1 MVLSNRDRVDRSLQ
15 TLAEGL
21 APFVDRH
28 MQAATQG
35 PRPWLEVWGD
45 GDGGRT
51 LSLDDPQVL
60 LRSMTE
66 SWRAFERTLGRNE
79 RSWASELRETRNR
92 WAHGDPFSADDTYR
106 ALDTTERLLSSVS
119 AGDLAAEVRRSKED
133 LQRLRYETETRK
145 AARGTGPTHDAAV
158 GGLTPWREVAI
169 PHPDVAE
176 GRFAQ
181 AEFAADLAQVARG
194 EGAAEYAD
202 PAEFFRRTFLT
213 DGLATLLVQAAQR
226 VAGDGA
232 GVPIVDLQTNFGGG
246 KTHSLIALY
255 HLFSGRPLKTFPAE
269 LQDLLREH
277 AGIEH
282 LPRTRRVVLA
292 GQSMSPGAPDTKPDG
307 TVVRTMWGELAW
319 QLGGREAFE
328 LVAEADATS
337 TNPGDA
343 LRVVL
348 KRHAPCLILIDEWIA
363 YARELFSADGL
374 PAGSFDTQFTFAQNL
389 TESVRAVPGV
399 LLVLSIPASDRGDN
413 EPTSIEIGGT
423 GGQEA
428 LRRLQNVV
436 RRMDSPWRPAS
447 AEESFEIVRRRLFEP
462 IAPDKLALRDGVA
475 RRCVEYYREHRG
487 EFPSECS
494 EPAYERRILDA
505 YPLHPELFA
514 RLYEDWSTLERFQR
528 TRGVLR
534 LMAKVVNR
542 LWESG
547 DQAPLVLPGGVPLS
561 DAEVEGELTRNLDDN
576 WKPIIDAD
584 VDGDGSLP
592 AQLDAEKPQFGQRQA
607 ARRVARTVFLGS
619 APTALSANRGL
630 EEQRVRLGCA
640 LPGET
645 PAVFGDALRGLA
657 QRATYLYADGP
668 RYWYSVQPSVNRKA
682 ADLAERFRGQPD
694 VVQHQIVERLRA
706 AVGSRSDY
714 RTTAFSRV
722 HPAPATSAEVPD
734 EPDARL
740 VVLHPQAPHVRQG
753 ASRARDEAERILWER
768 GSARRTFRNAL
779 VFLAA
784 DAAAL
789 EDLEHA
795 VRDHLA
801 WQEIVDR
808 ADEFNLDPY
817 QRTQAQRKLT
827 SADQAVDLRLSQ
839 TYRWLLLPSQPD
851 PAAGDVQWQTMRMDG
866 DEGLVLRASRK
877 LRDADLLRTQM
888 TAQHVRM
895 DLDGILAPLWGE
907 GWVSVQ
913 ALWSAYASYPY
924 LARLRDVEVLLAA
937 LRTGPANLLW
947 REEGFALAPTFDEG
961 AGVFRGLITEAP
973 AEGVTTSWLVVHPA
987 LAQAQLDTPV
997 RDVLPQ
1003 PTGIKTPE
1011 PESGHIDEAPVVPA
1025 KPRRFHAA
1033 VALHQERLGR
1043 EFGKVSEEV
1052 LTHLKAAE
1060 GVKLTVTIEVQATSV
1075 DGFDDR
1081 TISIVRENAS
1091 ALRFETWG
1099 FEDR

>member
-28 MQAATQG
+28 MQAATPG
-35 PRPWLEVWGD
+35 PRHWLEVWGER
-45 GDGGRT
+45 DGGRT

-106 ALDTTERLLSSVS
+106 ALDTTERMLSSVS
-119 AGDLAAEVRRSKED
+119 AGELAAEVRRSKED

-145 AARGTGPTHDAAV
+145 AARGTAATHDAAV
-158 GGLTPWREVAI
+158 GGLTPWRDVAI

-202 PAEFFRRTFLT
+202 PIEFFRRTFLT
-213 DGLATLLVQAAQR
+213 DGLATLLVQATQR
-226 VAGDGA
+226 IAGDGA

-255 HLFSGRPLKTFPAE
+255 HLFSGRPLQTFPAE
-269 LQDLLREH
+269 LQDLLREQ
-277 AGIEH
+277 AGIDQ
-282 LPRTRRVVLA
+282 LPRTSRAVLV
-292 GQSMSPGAPDTKPDG
+292 GHSMSPGAPATKEDG

-319 QLGGREAFE
+319 QLGGPEAFQ

-337 TNPGDA
+337 TNPGDT
-343 LRVVL
+343 LRVLL

-363 YARELFSADGL
+363 YARELFSNDGL
-374 PAGSFDTQFTFAQNL
+374 SAGSFDTQFTFAQNL
-389 TESVRAVPGV
+389 TESARAVPGV

-413 EPTSIEIGGT
+413 EPTSIEIGGP

-462 IAPDKLALRDGVA
+462 IASDKLALRDGVA

-487 EFPSECS
+487 EFPNECT
-494 EPAYERRILDA
+494 EPAYERRIRDA

-547 DQAPLVLPGGVPLS
+547 DQAPLVLPGGLPLS

-584 VDGDGSLP
+584 VDGEGSLP

-619 APTALSANRGL
+619 APTAASANRGL

-682 ADLAERFRGQPD
+682 ADLAERLRGQPD
-694 VVQHQIVERLRA
+694 VIQHHIVERLRA
-706 AVGSRSDY
+706 AVGSRHDY
-714 RTTAFSRV
+714 RTTVFSRV
-722 HPAPATSAEVPD
+722 HPAPATSGEVPD

-740 VVLHPQAPHVRQG
+740 VVLHPRAPHVRQG
-753 ASRARDEAERILWER
+753 ASQARDEAELILRER
-768 GSARRTFRNAL
+768 GSAGRTYRNAL

-789 EDLEHA
+789 EDLEQA

-801 WQEIVDR
+801 WREIVTR

-817 QRTQAQRKLT
+817 QHTQAQRKLT
-827 SADQAVDLRLSQ
+827 SADQTVDLRLAQ

-851 PAAGDVQWQTMRMDG
+851 PATADIQWQTMRVEG
-866 DEGLVLRASRK
+866 DEGLVLRAGRK
-877 LRDADLLRTQM
+877 LRDADLLRVQM
-888 TAQHVRM
+888 NSQHVRM
-895 DLDGILAPLWGE
+895 DLDGILAPLWTE

-913 ALWSAYASYPY
+913 ALWDAYASYPY
-924 LARLRDVEVLLAA
+924 LARLRDVDVLLAA
-937 LRTGPANLLW
+937 LRTSPANLLW
-947 REEGFALAPTFDEG
+947 REEGFALAPAFDDSAG
-961 AGVFRGLITEAP
+961 AFRGLVTEDI
-973 AEGVTTSWLVVHPA
+973 AEGLSTSWLVVHPA
-987 LAQAQLDTPV
+987 LAQAQLDSPAREV
-997 RDVLPQ
+997 RPR
-1003 PTGIKTPE
+1003 PTETDREDLEPE
-1011 PESGHIDEAPVVPA
+1011 PADEEPVPLP

-1033 VALHQERLGR
+1033 VSLHQERLGR

-1052 LTHLKAAE
+1052 LTHLRTDARAR
-1060 GVKLTVTIEVQATSV
+1060 LSVTIEIQATSP
-1075 DGFDDR
+1075 DGFDER
-1081 TISIVRENAS
+1081 TISIVGENAS
-1091 ALRFETWG
+1091 ALGFETWG
-1099 FEDR
+1099 FEDK